1 LIPVSSTVEIEAPSA
16 PSAWRI
22 FGRNRAAVVAAAV
35 LAVLLAFALLGPLV
49 VPFDP
54 TRTGVGPSMAPPGAP
69 HWMGTDELGRDV
81 FSRAAGGLRISLLVG
96 VSAAGAATLIG
107 LLVGGTAGFF
117 GGFVDDALMR
127 VTEVFQVI
135 PRFFLAI
142 LLVAFFG
149 AGLANIIFAIAI
161 LGWPEVARL
170 VRAEVL
176 TLRGRQFVDA
186 ARVAGA
192 SRPALIF
199 GEILPNAMGPVVVN
213 TSLLVG
219 QAMLLEAGLSYL
231 GLGDPSVVSLGVMLQ
246 EAQQIMRS
254 AWWTSAFPGA
264 LIFLAVLALNLLGD
278 GLNDL
283 LDPRARER

>member
-1 LIPVSSTVEIEAPSA
+1 VPSGL
-16 PSAWRI
+16 SAWRI
-22 FGRNRAAVVAAAV
+22 FRRNHAAVAAGAI
-35 LAVLLAFALLGPLV
+35 LACILAFALLGPFL

-54 TRTGVGPSMAPPGAP
+54 ARTGVGPAMAPPGFP
-69 HWMGTDELGRDV
+69 HLMGTDELGRDV
-81 FSRAAGGLRISLLVG
+81 MSRAAGGLRVSLLVG
-96 VSAAGAATLIG
+96 FGAAGAATLLG
-107 LLVGGTAGFF
+107 LLVGGVAGFF
-117 GGFVDDALMR
+117 GGLVDDALMR

-142 LLVAFFG
+142 LMVAFFG
-149 AGLANIIFAIAI
+149 AGLVNIIFAIAI

-186 ARVAGA
+186 ARIGGSSNA
-192 SRPALIF
+192 ALIF

-254 AWWTSAFPGA
+254 AWWTSAFPGM
-264 LIFLAVLALNLLGD
+264 LIFLAVLSLNLMGD